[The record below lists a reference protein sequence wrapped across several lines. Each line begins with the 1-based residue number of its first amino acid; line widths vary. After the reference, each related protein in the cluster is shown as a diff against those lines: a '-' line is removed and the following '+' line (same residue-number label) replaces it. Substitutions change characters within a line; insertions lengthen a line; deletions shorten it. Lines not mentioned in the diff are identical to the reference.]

1 MKQRFL
7 ICLLLA
13 GVLFSYGVQYLPLGE
28 GGITGWFAFC
38 WVAFAA
44 LVLVSNLLAWV
55 RSHPKRQVVRQEGR
69 RPVMLPKK
77 TAEYE

>member
-1 MKQRFL
+1 MKQRFF

-28 GGITGWFAFC
+28 GGVTGWFALC
-38 WVAFAA
+38 WIAFAA
-44 LVLVSNLLAWV
+44 LVLLSNLLAWV
-55 RSHPKRQVVRQEGR
+55 RTHSKRQVVKQSRRQ
-69 RPVMLPKK
+69 PVMIQRK